1 MEIPDLTPFERKV
14 WTAFPYGRDAEPPGA
29 GDDDAVEHGHS
40 WGTERSVRA
49 EVIRK
54 LLLSGQSADGEIAS
68 LRLAGVRVTG
78 RLDLRHAT
86 VPYAIRF
93 WNCSFDQTPNLYALR
108 IRQLNFS
115 RCHLPG
121 LDAATIRVDGVLR
134 ITGSRIPGP
143 IRLGGAQISGAF
155 FLDNADLGEQTPD
168 QAERDP
174 LLQLNHATINDDVW
188 APGLKV
194 RGQIRL
200 AGTTVTG
207 MVNLDNADLN
217 EPGRTVI
224 DAETLTVG
232 SNLAAWR
239 LHAKGTIN
247 LRAAKIPG
255 QLNLGEAQLSN
266 PRGVALRASSATV
279 GELWLGDAAPIDG
292 SVNLRGAQ
300 VGLIHAAPEVWPAHV
315 ELDGLTYTSLN
326 PRLNAGQRLDM
337 LERDDDGYVPHA
349 YEQLAAAYRR
359 IGDDA
364 QARAVQLAKQRRH
377 RTTLSWYAKL
387 WGLVQD
393 ATVGYG
399 YRPTRAM
406 AWLLGLLL
414 AGTVAYGVHHPQP
427 VEPGKAPAFN
437 AFVYTLD
444 LLLPII
450 DFGQEK
456 AFNPHYAYQWL
467 AYLLIAAGW
476 ILATTVVAGI
486 TRAVSRQ

>member
-1 MEIPDLTPFERKV
+1 MEISDLTPFERKV
-14 WTAFPYGRDAEPPGA
+14 WNAFPYGRDVEFSAA
-29 GDDDAVEHGHS
+29 GDDDGVEQGRS
-40 WGTERSVRA
+40 WGPERSVRA

-54 LLLSGQSADGEIAS
+54 LLLSGRSADGEIAS

-93 WNCSFDQTPNLYALR
+93 WNCSFDHAPNLYALR

-115 RCHLPG
+115 RCYLPG

-155 FLDNADLGEQTPD
+155 FLDNADVGEESPD

-174 LLQLNHATINDDVW
+174 ILQLNHATINDDVW
-188 APGLKV
+188 GPGLKV
-194 RGQIRL
+194 RGQVRM

-207 MVNLDNADLN
+207 IVNLDNADLS
-217 EPGRTVI
+217 EPGRTII

-232 SNLAAWR
+232 SNLTAWR
-239 LHAKGTIN
+239 LHAQGTIN

-255 QLNLGEAQLSN
+255 QLNLGEAHLFN
-266 PRGVALRASSATV
+266 PRGVALRASSATI

-292 SVNLRGAQ
+292 SVNLRGSQ
-300 VGLIHAAPEVWPAHV
+300 IGLIHAAPEVWPAHV
-315 ELDGLTYTSLN
+315 ELDGLTYSSLN
-326 PRLNAGQRLDM
+326 PRLPADQRLDV
-337 LERDDDGYVPHA
+337 LERDDDGYVSHA

-377 RTTLSWYAKL
+377 RATLSWYASL
-387 WGLVQD
+387 WGHIQD

-406 AWLLGLLL
+406 AWLAGLLL
-414 AGTVAYGVHHPQP
+414 LGTVAYGVHHPQP
-427 VEPGKAPAFN
+427 VEPGKTPDFN
-437 AFVYTLD
+437 ALVYTLD

-456 AFNPHYAYQWL
+456 AFTPHGGYQWL

-476 ILATTVVAGI
+476 VLATTVITGI
-486 TRAVSRQ
+486 TRALNRQ